1 MQMLNLISKKEN
13 GMTSSPTVNTCRIH
27 EKAIFKNPQ
36 RECASLWSD
45 MNIVHFTLKEN
56 AKLLFTKDL
65 NIRLTNSK
73 YFVQVPAMEHYYDRK
88 RSLAFQ
94 SH

>member
-1 MQMLNLISKKEN
+1 
-13 GMTSSPTVNTCRIH
+13 
-27 EKAIFKNPQ
+27 
-36 RECASLWSD
+36 
-45 MNIVHFTLKEN
+45 MNIVHFTSKEN

-73 YFVQVPAMEHYYDRK
+73 CFVQVPATEHYYDRK